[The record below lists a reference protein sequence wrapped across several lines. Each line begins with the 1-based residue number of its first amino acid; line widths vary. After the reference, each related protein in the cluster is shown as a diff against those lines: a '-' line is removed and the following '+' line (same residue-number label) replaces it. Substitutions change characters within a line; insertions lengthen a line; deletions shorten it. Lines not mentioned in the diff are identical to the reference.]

1 MLGEFLLAMRHG
13 LGMNRILGTFHAN
26 PGRAEVNEYVAG
38 TWEKAHAPGKV
49 LRWLRRYRAWRRG

>member
-1 MLGEFLLAMRHG
+1 MRHG